1 LGEKKPAETYSVLVP
16 QNLAASYPEPF
27 MVAVSLVTDR
37 RVLLHHEKPRFPTS
51 KRAKVELSSTFALFD
66 KSPQY
71 EGWEMRPFMVK

>member
-1 LGEKKPAETYSVLVP
+1 
-16 QNLAASYPEPF
+16 